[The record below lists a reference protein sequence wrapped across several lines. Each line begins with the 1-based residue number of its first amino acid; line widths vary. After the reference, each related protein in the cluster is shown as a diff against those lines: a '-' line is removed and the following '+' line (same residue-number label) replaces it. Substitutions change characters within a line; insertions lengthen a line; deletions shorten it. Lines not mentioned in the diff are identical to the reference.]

1 MHKARKAPLV
11 VFFSMRIYRAAEHI
25 LQGQIDAFCNRLHE
39 TRAQGKAID
48 VRTGYMFTA
57 AEIVALYIFGHTMGL
72 HEPFLFRDS
81 VIFLYKNV

>member
-1 MHKARKAPLV
+1 
-11 VFFSMRIYRAAEHI
+11 MRIYRAAEHI